1 MYATDR
7 SSWRFFSACSAAA
20 FSASAASLASLARAP
35 SDLTNPA
42 QESLSQ
48 HEFKSSRPSPSAQP
62 LGVHA
67 VPPPD
72 ALRPNTECHEDH
84 VEAGAKRSSGDP
96 TQSKARLQTAF
107 QLLLFFA
114 TTLFS
119 FLLTLLA
126 NRLLASDEAIKTS
139 RYPN

>member
-1 MYATDR
+1 MV
-7 SSWRFFSACSAAA
+7 
-20 FSASAASLASLARAP
+20 
-35 SDLTNPA
+35 N
-42 QESLSQ
+42 
-48 HEFKSSRPSPSAQP
+48 
-62 LGVHA
+62 LG
-67 VPPPD
+67 
-72 ALRPNTECHEDH
+72 HEDH
-84 VEAGAKRSSGDP
+84 VEAGAKSSGDP

>member
-1 MYATDR
+1 MV
-7 SSWRFFSACSAAA
+7 
-20 FSASAASLASLARAP
+20 
-35 SDLTNPA
+35 N
-42 QESLSQ
+42 
-48 HEFKSSRPSPSAQP
+48 
-62 LGVHA
+62 LG
-67 VPPPD
+67 
-72 ALRPNTECHEDH
+72 HEDH